1 MEKGEFCRNLIQLTS
16 TEPSSLS
23 LIKIISAIFQ
33 LPTIFELREE
43 ILTYF
48 GLPIFSKLSEAKLK
62 YEVEL
67 CQDPRLL
74 EAVENISKS
83 LNDPSLQLQAEFIL
97 NFVKIILNSSNLE
110 FVEAAVKFVTL
121 LLAQPSFRRFI
132 KPLLEDILFG
142 SLIKYKGV
150 NPDILQDFEA
160 VFYFS
165 IEEVSGVYYESYE
178 DYVAAHYLKV
188 RSLQTKLF
196 EFPELQSLAKA
207 SQSTFSSYGT
217 IIQNI
222 GAMNSP
228 QLHQILLQM
237 GLNGY
242 SKELPGNILI
252 DAIASS
258 LVLRQNVHHNQS
270 TASIFP
276 TEVKKAARK
285 THFNTFLD
293 QFIFENNN

>member
-23 LIKIISAIFQ
+23 FIKIVSAIFQ
-33 LPTIFELREE
+33 LPTIFQLREE

-48 GLPIFSKLSEAKLK
+48 GLPIFAKLSEAKLK

-67 CQDPRLL
+67 CQEPRLL

-83 LNDPSLQLQAEFIL
+83 LGDSAALQLQAECFS
-97 NFVKIILNSSNLE
+97 NFVKIILNTSDLE
-110 FVEAAVKFVTL
+110 FVEEAIKFVTL
-121 LLAQPSFRRFI
+121 LLAQPSCRRFI

-150 NPDILQDFEA
+150 NPDILHDFDN
-160 VFYFS
+160 VIYFP

-178 DYVAAHYLKV
+178 DYVSAHYLKV

-196 EFPELQSLAKA
+196 NFPELQVLAKA
-207 SQSTFSSYGT
+207 SQSSFISYGN

-222 GAMNSP
+222 GCMNVS
-228 QLHQILLQM
+228 QLHQVLLEM
-237 GLNGY
+237 GFNGY
-242 SKELPGNILI
+242 STELPANILI
-252 DAIASS
+252 DAIASG
-258 LVLRQNVHHNQS
+258 LVLRQNIHQG
-270 TASIFP
+270 TTSIFP
-276 TEVKKAARK
+276 TEVKSQIQNSF
-285 THFNTFLD
+285 FNNFVD
-293 QFIFENNN
+293 ESVF

>member
-1 MEKGEFCRNLIQLTS
+1 MNFDKLQDYFETIVEKGEFCRNLIQLTS

-23 LIKIISAIFQ
+23 LIKIISAIFR
-33 LPTIFELREE
+33 LPTIFQLREE

-83 LNDPSLQLQAEFIL
+83 LGDSAALQLQADCFS
-97 NFVKIILNSSNLE
+97 NFVKIILNSPDLE
-110 FVEAAVKFVTL
+110 FVEEAVKFVTL
-121 LLAQPSFRRFI
+121 LLAQPSCRRFI

-150 NPDILQDFEA
+150 NPDILQDFEN
-160 VFYFS
+160 VIYFP

-178 DYVAAHYLKV
+178 DYVSAHYSKV

-196 EFPELQSLAKA
+196 NFPELQVLAKA
-207 SQSTFSSYGT
+207 SQNSFISCGN

-222 GAMNSP
+222 GSMNVS
-228 QLHQILLQM
+228 QLHQVLLQM
-237 GLNGY
+237 GFNGY
-242 SKELPGNILI
+242 STELPANILI

-258 LVLRQNVHHNQS
+258 LVLRQNVHQG
-270 TASIFP
+270 TTSIFP
-276 TEVKKAARK
+276 TEVKSEIQNS
-285 THFNTFLD
+285 FFL
-293 QFIFENNN
+293 